1 MVNVPVQEI
10 RRRFGASVR
19 PDYTTN
25 VRQQEVIR
33 KVVEYFGLE
42 YVKENVGQLT
52 RLHAVM
58 GTANTFHQ
66 FGKLKIN
73 FVRSQLLSCHPAL
86 SN

>member
-10 RRRFGASVR
+10 RRRFGALVR
-19 PDYTTN
+19 ADYTTN

-42 YVKENVGQLT
+42 YVKEHVGQLT